1 MYRPTVR
8 YADCYQQYVDKMFQ
22 STTLDRNQIIRAA
35 LFTAAHSDEFLKLMK
50 QNQKAD
56 VPLPSPLWDLDNTT
70 LWREQSPKTTGEG
83 KDVNDL
89 NDPTGKVEDYS
100 RSRVVKSGANIT
112 SIEGRQH
119 QVQRSAGSV
128 PERIQTSGEIQIRI
142 G

>member
-35 LFTAAHSDEFLKLMK
+35 LFTAAHSEEFLKLMK

-56 VPLPSPLWDLDNTT
+56 VPLPSPIWKLDNTR

-83 KDVNDL
+83 KDVNDY
-89 NDPTGKVEDYS
+89 DDRKGEVEDYS
-100 RSRVVKSGANIT
+100 RVIESGANIT
-112 SIEGRQH
+112 SIQGRQH
-119 QVQRSAGSV
+119 QVQRSEREV
-128 PERIQTSGEIQIRI
+128 PERIKTTGEIKIRI

>member
-35 LFTAAHSDEFLKLMK
+35 LFTAAHSEEFLKLMK

-56 VPLPSPLWDLDNTT
+56 VPLPSPIWKLDNTP
-70 LWREQSPKTTGEG
+70 LWREQSPKTIGEG

-89 NDPTGKVEDYS
+89 NDRTGKIEDYS
-100 RSRVVKSGANIT
+100 RAVKSRACIT
-112 SIEGRQH
+112 SIEGRHH
-119 QVQRSAGSV
+119 QVQRSERPV
-128 PERIQTSGEIQIRI
+128 PERIQTSGEIKIRI